1 MQSPNRPL
9 RRNFVSP
16 LIVSCV
22 IFGVVFVGSLLGMA
36 LHRWLPEEHIGESSK
51 DIVKL
56 VMGLIA
62 TMAALVLGLLIA
74 SAKTS
79 YDTQSGELV
88 HASAQIIQ
96 LDRLLSVYGPEARP
110 ARGQLRAT
118 MERVIDHVWPSDT
131 GASPNLALAGS
142 TTAPKDVFTA
152 IASLDPQTN
161 GQRFAQSKAL
171 EIATDLSQTRILL
184 YEQSIGSLPWPF
196 LVVLVFWLVILFLAF
211 GLFAPRNATVFATLF
226 VGSLS
231 VAGAIF
237 LILELDQP
245 YAGLMR
251 LSAAPLRAAVA
262 QVGL

>member
-1 MQSPNRPL
+1 M
-9 RRNFVSP
+9 SP
-16 LIVSCV
+16 LIVSCI
-22 IFGVVFVGSLLGMA
+22 IFGVVFVGSLLGTA
-36 LHRWLPEEHIGESSK
+36 LRRWLPEEHIGEGSK
-51 DIVKL
+51 DVVKL

-74 SAKTS
+74 SAKSS

-88 HASAQIIQ
+88 HAAAQIVQ
-96 LDRLLSVYGPEARP
+96 LNRLLSAYGPEAGQ
-110 ARGQLRAT
+110 ARQELRAT
-118 MERVIDHVWPSDT
+118 MERAIDQVWPSDT

-142 TTAPKDVFTA
+142 TTAPKDAFTA
-152 IASLDPQTN
+152 IASLEPQTN
-161 GQRFAQSKAL
+161 AQRFAQSKAF
-171 EIATDLSQTRILL
+171 EIAVDLSQTRVLL

-196 LVVLVFWLVILFLAF
+196 LVVLVFWLVILFMAF
-211 GLFAPRNATVFATLF
+211 GLFAPSNATVFAALF

-231 VAGAIF
+231 VSGAIF